1 MGIKFHQQPELE
13 KPDLIAA
20 WPGIGNVG
28 LIAVDTLR
36 GTVNAELFA
45 EIEPW
50 DFFYPRAVSIRDGE
64 IKDIAFPA
72 CRFYFKKVGRK
83 ELIFFVAEE
92 QPGGG
97 RKGYEMAN
105 LVLDVALL
113 QGCERIYTAAAA
125 VAPIHHTMKP
135 RIWAVPNAEELV
147 SEVQKYPNTILMSDI
162 KERGGEGNIT
172 GLNGLL
178 LGVARKRGL
187 KGICLLGEIPVYI
200 SQFPT
205 PYLEA
210 SKSIL
215 EVLNHA
221 LGVRI
226 DLSILERLAQEVGQ
240 SIEKLYEMIPPE
252 IREHIDRLKDV
263 DYVRQEEPGVITEED
278 KKRIMQNIEEFF
290 KKGSRE
296 D

>member
-1 MGIKFHQQPELE
+1 MGIRFHQKPELE

-20 WPGIGNVG
+20 WPGIGNIG

-36 GTVNAELFA
+36 GALNAQLFA
-45 EIEPW
+45 EVEPW
-50 DFFYPRAVSIRDGE
+50 DFFYPRTVSIRGGE
-64 IKDIAFPA
+64 LKDLEFPA
-72 CRFYFKKVGRK
+72 CRFYFKRLGHKD
-83 ELIFFVAEE
+83 LIFFVGEQ

-97 RKGYEMAN
+97 RKGYEMAS
-105 LVLDVALL
+105 LVLDVASL

-135 RIWAVPNAEELV
+135 RVWVVPNTEELV
-147 SEVQKYPNTILMSDI
+147 SEVRRYPNIILMSDI
-162 KERGGEGNIT
+162 EGRGGEGNIT

-187 KGICLLGEIPVYI
+187 KGICLLGEMPVYI

-205 PYLEA
+205 PYPEA

-215 EVLNHA
+215 EVLSHN
-221 LGVRI
+221 LGIRI
-226 DLSILERLAQEVGQ
+226 DLSMLERLGQEVGRR
-240 SIEKLYEMIPPE
+240 IEELYEMIPSE

-263 DYVRQEEPGVITEED
+263 DYVRQEEPGAITEQD
-278 KKRIMQNIEEFF
+278 KERIMQNIQEYF
-290 KKGSRE
+290 KKGGKE

>member
-1 MGIKFHQQPELE
+1 MGIRFHQEPELE

-64 IKDIAFPA
+64 LKDIAFPT
-72 CRFYFKKVGRK
+72 CRFYFKKIGRK
-83 ELIFFVAEE
+83 DLIFFVAEE

-135 RIWAVPNAEELV
+135 RIWAVPNAEELL
-147 SEVQKYPNTILMSDI
+147 SEMRRYPNTILMSDI
-162 KERGGEGNIT
+162 EGREGEGNIT

-205 PYLEA
+205 PYPEA

-221 LGVRI
+221 LGISI
-226 DLSILERLAQEVGQ
+226 DLSTLERLAQEVGQ
-240 SIEKLYEMIPPE
+240 RIEELYEMIPPE

-263 DYVRQEEPGVITEED
+263 DYVRQEEPGEITEED

-290 KKGSRE
+290 KKGSKE
-296 D
+296 A

>member
-1 MGIKFHQQPELE
+1 
-13 KPDLIAA
+13 
-20 WPGIGNVG
+20 
-28 LIAVDTLR
+28 
-36 GTVNAELFA
+36 
-45 EIEPW
+45 
-50 DFFYPRAVSIRDGE
+50 
-64 IKDIAFPA
+64 
-72 CRFYFKKVGRK
+72 
-83 ELIFFVAEE
+83 
-92 QPGGG
+92 
-97 RKGYEMAN
+97 MAN

-135 RIWAVPNAEELV
+135 RIWAVPNAEELL
-147 SEVQKYPNTILMSDI
+147 SEMRRYPNTILMSDI
-162 KERGGEGNIT
+162 EGREGEGNIT

-205 PYLEA
+205 PYPEA

-221 LGVRI
+221 LGISI
-226 DLSILERLAQEVGQ
+226 DLSTLERLAQEVGQ
-240 SIEKLYEMIPPE
+240 RIEELYEMIPPE

-263 DYVRQEEPGVITEED
+263 DYVRQEEPGEITEED

-290 KKGSRE
+290 KKGSKE
-296 D
+296 A

>member
-1 MGIKFHQQPELE
+1 MGIRFHQKPELE

-36 GTVNAELFA
+36 GALNAQLFA

-50 DFFYPRAVSIRDGE
+50 DFFYPRAVSIRGSE
-64 IKDIAFPA
+64 LKDLEFPA
-72 CRFYFKKVGRK
+72 CRFYFKRLGHKD
-83 ELIFFVAEE
+83 LIFFVGEE

-97 RKGYEMAN
+97 RKGYEMAS
-105 LVLDVALL
+105 LVLDVASL

-135 RIWAVPNAEELV
+135 RVWVVPNTEELV
-147 SEVQKYPNTILMSDI
+147 SEVRRYPNIILMSDI
-162 KERGGEGNIT
+162 EERGGEGNIT

-187 KGICLLGEIPVYI
+187 KGICLLGEMPVYI

-205 PYLEA
+205 PYPEA

-215 EVLNHA
+215 EVLSHS
-221 LGVRI
+221 LGIRI
-226 DLSILERLAQEVGQ
+226 DLSTLERLGQEVGRR
-240 SIEKLYEMIPPE
+240 IEEFYQMIPPE

-263 DYVRQEEPGVITEED
+263 DYVKQEEPGAITEQD
-278 KKRIMQNIEEFF
+278 KERIMQNIQEYF
-290 KKGSRE
+290 KKGGKE

>member
-205 PYLEA
+205 PYPEA

>member
-1 MGIKFHQQPELE
+1 MGIRFHQKPELE

-36 GTVNAELFA
+36 GALNAQLFA

-50 DFFYPRAVSIRDGE
+50 DFFYPRAVSIRGSE
-64 IKDIAFPA
+64 LKDLEFPA
-72 CRFYFKKVGRK
+72 CRFYFKRLGHKD
-83 ELIFFVAEE
+83 LIFFVGEE

-97 RKGYEMAN
+97 RKGYEMAS
-105 LVLDVALL
+105 LVLDVASL

-135 RIWAVPNAEELV
+135 RVWVVPNTEELV
-147 SEVQKYPNTILMSDI
+147 SEVRRYPNIILMSDI
-162 KERGGEGNIT
+162 EGRGGEGNIT

-187 KGICLLGEIPVYI
+187 KGICLLGEMPVYI

-205 PYLEA
+205 PYPEA

-215 EVLNHA
+215 EVLSHS
-221 LGVRI
+221 LGIRI
-226 DLSILERLAQEVGQ
+226 DLSTLERLGQEVGRR
-240 SIEKLYEMIPPE
+240 IEEFYQMIPPE

-263 DYVRQEEPGVITEED
+263 DYVKQEEPGAITEQD
-278 KKRIMQNIEEFF
+278 KERIMQNIQE
-290 KKGSRE
+290 
-296 D
+296 

>member
-1 MGIKFHQQPELE
+1 MGIRFHQEPELE

-64 IKDIAFPA
+64 LKNLQFPT
-72 CRFYFKKVGRK
+72 CRFYFKKLGHK
-83 ELIFFVAEE
+83 DLIFFVGEE

-135 RIWAVPNAEELV
+135 RGWTVPNTEELI
-147 SEVQKYPNTILMSDI
+147 SEMRRYPNAILMSDI
-162 KERGGEGNIT
+162 EGRGGEGNIT

-187 KGICLLGEIPVYI
+187 KGICLLGEVPVYI

-205 PYLEA
+205 PYPEA

-215 EVLNHA
+215 EILSHA
-221 LGVRI
+221 LGIRI
-226 DLSILERLAQEVGQ
+226 DLSTLERLAQEVGQ
-240 SIEKLYEMIPPE
+240 RIEELYEMIPPE

-263 DYVRQEEPGVITEED
+263 DYVRQQEPGAITEED

-290 KKGSRE
+290 KKGNKE

>member
-1 MGIKFHQQPELE
+1 MGIRFHQEPELE

-20 WPGIGNVG
+20 WPGIGNIG

-45 EIEPW
+45 EIDPW
-50 DFFYPRAVSIRDGE
+50 DFFYPRVVTIRDGE
-64 IKDIAFPA
+64 LKNLQFPA
-72 CRFYFKKVGRK
+72 CRFYFKKLGRK
-83 ELIFFVAEE
+83 DLIFFVAEE

-105 LVLDVALL
+105 LVLDVASL

-135 RIWAVPNAEELV
+135 RVWTVPNSEELV
-147 SEVQKYPNTILMSDI
+147 SEMRRYPNTILMSDL
-162 KERGGEGNIT
+162 EGRGGEGTIT

-187 KGICLLGEIPVYI
+187 DGICLLGEIPVYI

-205 PYLEA
+205 PYPEA

-215 EVLNHA
+215 EVLSHS
-221 LGVRI
+221 LGIRI
-226 DLSILERLAQEVGQ
+226 DLSTIGRLAQEVGQ
-240 SIEKLYEMIPPE
+240 RIEELYDLIPPE

-263 DYVRQEEPGVITEED
+263 DYVRQEGPGAITEED

-290 KKGSRE
+290 KKGSKE

>member
-1 MGIKFHQQPELE
+1 MGIRFHRKPELE

-20 WPGIGNVG
+20 WPGIGNIG

-36 GTVNAELFA
+36 GALNAQLFA
-45 EIEPW
+45 EVEPW
-50 DFFYPRAVSIRDGE
+50 DFFYPRAVSIRGGE
-64 IKDIAFPA
+64 LKDLEFPA
-72 CRFYFKKVGRK
+72 CRFYFKRLGHKD
-83 ELIFFVAEE
+83 LIFFVGE
-92 QPGGG
+92 QQPSGG
-97 RKGYEMAN
+97 RKGYEMAS
-105 LVLDVALL
+105 LVLDVASL

-135 RIWAVPNAEELV
+135 RVWVVPNTEELV
-147 SEVQKYPNTILMSDI
+147 SEVRRYPNIILMSDI
-162 KERGGEGNIT
+162 EGRGGEGDIT

-187 KGICLLGEIPVYI
+187 KGICLLGEMPVYI

-205 PYLEA
+205 PYPEA

-215 EVLNHA
+215 EVVSHS
-221 LGVRI
+221 LGISI
-226 DLSILERLAQEVGQ
+226 DLSTLERLAQEVGRR
-240 SIEKLYEMIPPE
+240 IEELYEMIPPE

-263 DYVRQEEPGVITEED
+263 DYVRQEEPGAITEQD
-278 KKRIMQNIEEFF
+278 KERIMQNIQEYF
-290 KKGSRE
+290 KKGGKE

>member
-1 MGIKFHQQPELE
+1 MGIRFHQKPELE

-20 WPGIGNVG
+20 WPGIGNIG
-28 LIAVDTLR
+28 LTAIDTLR
-36 GTVNAELFA
+36 GIVNAELFA

-50 DFFYPRAVSIRDGE
+50 DFFYPHAGIIRDGE
-64 IKDIAFPA
+64 LKNLQFPA
-72 CRFYFKKVGRK
+72 CRFYFKKLGHK
-83 ELIFFVAEE
+83 DLIFFVGE
-92 QPGGG
+92 QQPSGG
-97 RKGYEMAN
+97 RKGYEMAS

-135 RIWAVPNAEELV
+135 RVWTVPNTEELV
-147 SEVQKYPNTILMSDI
+147 NEMRRYPNTILMSDI
-162 KERGGEGNIT
+162 EGRGGEGNII

-187 KGICLLGEIPVYI
+187 RGICLLGEIPVYI

-205 PYLEA
+205 PYPAA

-215 EVLNHA
+215 EVLSHI
-221 LGVRI
+221 LRIRI
-226 DLSILERLAQEVGQ
+226 DVSTLERLAQEVGQ
-240 SIEKLYEMIPPE
+240 RIEELYEMIPPE

-263 DYVRQEEPGVITEED
+263 DYVREEKPGAITEED
-278 KKRIMQNIEEFF
+278 KERIMQNIQEYF
-290 KKGSRE
+290 KKGGKE